1 MRICRKFECERR
13 FDIPRADP
21 EESAGPE
28 QPQAEQVPDEHLEAE
43 RQAIRAGARAEGYD
57 AVLAAARQERDAEIQ
72 RLLETILAQV
82 NAGLDDVDHYHGLL
96 AADAV
101 DLAYGIGKAL
111 AGAALEIGR
120 AHV

>member
-1 MRICRKFECERR
+1 MRIFRKFEFERR

-43 RQAIRAGARAEGYD
+43 RQAIRAVARAEGYD
-57 AVLAAARQERDAEIQ
+57 AGLASARQERDAEIQ

-82 NAGLDDVDHYHGLL
+82 DAGLDDVDHYHGLL

-101 DLAYGIGKAL
+101 EDRTSKRLNSS
-111 AGAALEIGR
+111 
-120 AHV
+120 H